1 MNIKRFFA
9 TVFTAMLFT
18 TTAAAELYITFPS
31 SEELKQEQYTVTV
44 STTDNPGF
52 ISTQFEL
59 RYDSKIAVC
68 TKVIPSKVASGML
81 TASNPDVPG
90 ESACA
95 LFSAAGTEETNNDG
109 EIAVFVFE
117 KKKTGNPGFSFTL
130 TECKNNEGK
139 DVPFEIVLKNEYK
152 DTSGDSKG
160 SSSKP
165 NTINPGEK
173 KNTPRPETDTEDAKK
188 DESSTTEPEPNE
200 SSISFSDL
208 SDSHWAKK
216 YIETG
221 VKHELFDGYPDGT
234 FRPDNNLTRAEFT
247 AVLWKMAS
255 KPETS
260 GNTPFEDVD
269 SEEWYNQPISYAYE
283 NGLVTGTA
291 PNAFSPDDFITR
303 EQAVTVLFRLSKQNS
318 DNDFSE
324 NFSDFSEISPYAV
337 DAVNWAIKNQIL
349 TGTDQTHISPKSF
362 LTRAE
367 LAALA
372 LRYLNLF
379 PNQNF

>member
-9 TVFTAMLFT
+9 TVFTAMLFI

-31 SEELKQEQYTVTV
+31 SEERKQEQYTVSV
-44 STTDNPGF
+44 SITDNPGF

-59 RYDSKIAVC
+59 QYDSKIAVC
-68 TKVIPSKVASGML
+68 TKIIPGKAVSGML

-90 ESACA
+90 EAACA

-117 KKKTGNPGFSFTL
+117 KKKIGNPGFSFSL

-139 DVPFEIVLKNEYK
+139 DVPLEIVLKNEY
-152 DTSGDSKG
+152 KG

-165 NTINPGEK
+165 NTINPDEK
-173 KNTPRPETDTEDAKK
+173 KNTPRPETDAEDAKK
-188 DESSTTEPEPNE
+188 DETATEPKPDE

-216 YIETG
+216 YIETS
-221 VKHELFDGYPDGT
+221 VKCGLFNGYPDST

-260 GNTPFEDVD
+260 GNTPFEDVAP
-269 SEEWYNQPISYAYE
+269 EEWYGQPISYAYE

-291 PNAFSPDDFITR
+291 PNAFSPNDFVTR
-303 EQAVTVLFRLSKQNS
+303 EQAVTILFRLSKQNS

-349 TGTDQTHISPKSF
+349 TGTDSTHISPKSF

-367 LAALA
+367 LAALT

-379 PNQNF
+379 PNQRF

>member
-1 MNIKRFFA
+1 MNMKKFF
-9 TVFTAMLFT
+9 TIILTAMLFT
-18 TTAAAELYITFPS
+18 ITAAAELYITFPS
-31 SEELKQEQYTVTV
+31 SEELKQEQYAVTI
-44 STTDNPGF
+44 SITDNPGF

-59 RYDSKIAVC
+59 RYDPKIAVC
-68 TKVIPSKVASGML
+68 TKVVPGEAASGML

-90 ESACA
+90 EAACA

-117 KKKTGNPGFSFTL
+117 KKKIGNPGFSFSL

-139 DVPFEIVLKNEYK
+139 DVPLEIVLKNEYK
-152 DTSGDSKG
+152 DTSGGFKG

-165 NTINPGEK
+165 NTINPDEK
-173 KNTPRPETDTEDAKK
+173 KNTPRPETDAEDAKK
-188 DESSTTEPEPNE
+188 DETATEPKPDE

-216 YIETG
+216 YIETS
-221 VKHELFDGYPDGT
+221 VKRGLFNGYPDGT

-255 KPETS
+255 KPEAA
-260 GNTPFEDVD
+260 GNTPFEDVAP
-269 SEEWYNQPISYAYE
+269 EKWYGQPISYAYE

-291 PNAFSPDDFITR
+291 PNAFSPNDFVTR
-303 EQAVTVLFRLSKQNS
+303 EQAVTILFRLSKQIS
-318 DNDFSE
+318 DGNLSG
-324 NFSDFSEISPYAV
+324 NFSDFSEISPYAI

-349 TGTDQTHISPKSF
+349 TGTDSTHISPKNF

-367 LAALA
+367 LAALT

-379 PNQNF
+379 PNQRF